1 MKLPFLQT
9 YSKNL
14 TRIDHVLVS
23 FHSIAQ
29 TAPVFQDKINV
40 SVNRPLEIKALK
52 QVTLIDGSI
61 HYVSSKILN
70 SLIDVDS
77 PFSLSEDNNGE

>member
-9 YSKNL
+9 YSKSL
-14 TRIDHVLVS
+14 TRIDNVLVAL
-23 FHSIAQ
+23 HSITQ
-29 TAPVFQDKINV
+29 TAPVFKDKINA
-40 SVNRPLEIKALK
+40 SVNRPLENKALK

-61 HYVSSKILN
+61 HYVSSKLLN

-77 PFSLSEDNNGE
+77 PYALSEDDDSE